1 MMSHTNT
8 TSEENFDMALP
19 MVEVVDGV
27 VSGQWLDTGLDAD
40 AVEFCPRAGYNQWAV
55 IGTYKLRES
64 ETGAF

>member
-1 MMSHTNT
+1 
-8 TSEENFDMALP
+8 MALP

-27 VSGQWLDTGLDAD
+27 ASGQWLDTGLDAD

-64 ETGAF
+64 EAGAF